1 MKIEYKKNMKHSYMV
16 VIEQGKAETHDARIA
31 EKVFSG
37 FAVDDLIPV
46 KILPYDGEMTFWFNI
61 TGKISLRDYMH
72 SRKADS
78 GFMEKLMNSL
88 RRLHENLL
96 RFYLCEDHIILDDET
111 VFLNDSGTE
120 VFFCYDHMYSKSFVA
135 QLAGLMEKL
144 LAVIDHQDEAAVGIG
159 YGLYEQCIRGN
170 ADIFREITELRRKV
184 VNADHMSLRTAEE
197 ERLSQASETEELES
211 KTVSLA
217 ELDEKLNEAVKNNSP
232 IKRKMRDLAVNFA
245 AAVNTISDRLEYHKW
260 DT

>member
-1 MKIEYKKNMKHSYMV
+1 MQIEYKKNMKHSYMV
-16 VIEQGKAETHDARIA
+16 VIEHGEVETRDARIA

-46 KILPYDGEMTFWFNI
+46 RTLPYDGDMTFWFNI
-61 TGKISLRDYMH
+61 TGKISLREYMS

-78 GFMEKLMNSL
+78 GFMDKLMSSL
-88 RRLHENLL
+88 WRLHENLL
-96 RFYLCEDHIILDDET
+96 RFYLCEDHIILGDET
-111 VFLNDSGTE
+111 IFLDDSGTE
-120 VFFCYDHMYSKSFVA
+120 VFFCYDHMYCESFVA

-144 LAVIDHQDEAAVGIG
+144 LSVIDHQDEAAVGMG
-159 YGLYEQCIRGN
+159 YGLYEQCIREN
-170 ADIFREITELRRKV
+170 ADIFREITGLRRKV
-184 VNADHMSLRTAEE
+184 LTDDRRAIETVEE
-197 ERLSQASETEELES
+197 EQATQAAEMGELES